1 MIKSKLVEEQAR
13 FLKIFKN
20 NKDGGDLDLS
30 CEMANL
36 PKSLVEEWLE
46 DYSLFWEKLEDL
58 KDEKKG
64 NLIDLIKKG
73 DMKANMKF
81 LLIYG
86 KDRGWGYP
94 E

>member
-1 MIKSKLVEEQAR
+1 MINNQLAEEQAR
-13 FLKIFKN
+13 FLKIVN
-20 NKDGGDLDLS
+20 NSEDWEDLDLS
-30 CEMANL
+30 CKIANL